1 MIVSGNAGSSRRAV
15 MLGITWTGQLVSIV
29 GSGLTEFAV
38 SVRVYQLTQ
47 SITQLSLVAFFTF
60 LPTVLLSPFAGV
72 LVDRWD
78 RRRAMLLADL
88 GAGLSAS
95 LLLALLVFHEAGRWA
110 LHPAH
115 FYLFTLLSS
124 TFAALRVPAYYA
136 ATAALVPKAHLGRA
150 NALVELA
157 NGSRY
162 VLSPIL
168 AGVLMRHVN
177 FLGIVVI
184 DLGTFLFAVGS
195 LLVVRFPAPAD
206 AGAPEIASRSLRR
219 EVLQGW
225 SFIAARRG
233 LLGLVLYVTANN
245 LITSMAMVLMTP
257 FVLAFTDAEHLGF
270 ILSFAGAG
278 MLLGALIMSAW
289 GGPRRRVVGIFAP
302 YGFAG
307 LALCAAVV
315 PPSVPLTAA
324 MAFLYFFFAPFCVSC
339 LYALWQ
345 SKVPLALQGRVFAAR
360 RMIAI
365 SASAVGPLLCG
376 PLVDGLI
383 EPWLAPGG
391 ALAST
396 VGRVVGTGH
405 GRGVAALLV
414 LLGLLTLVVA
424 GATWSS
430 RQVRHVEDELP
441 DALPG

>member
-1 MIVSGNAGSSRRAV
+1 MITLSNAGPSRRAV
-15 MLGITWTGQLVSIV
+15 LLGVTWTGQLVSIV

-38 SVRVYQLTQ
+38 SVQVYQLTQ
-47 SITQLSLVAFFTF
+47 SITQFSLVAFFTF

-88 GAGLSAS
+88 GAGLSSS
-95 LLLALLVFHEAGRWA
+95 LLLALLVFHEAGLCA
-110 LHPAH
+110 LHAAH
-115 FYLFTLLSS
+115 FYLFTFLSS

-150 NALVELA
+150 NGIVELA

-168 AGVLMRHVN
+168 AGVLMRHVGL
-177 FLGIVVI
+177 LGIVVI

-206 AGAPEIASRSLRR
+206 AGIPENASSVWR

-233 LLGLVLYVTANN
+233 LLGLLLYVTANN
-245 LITSMAMVLMTP
+245 LIASMVIVLITP
-257 FVLAFTDAEHLGF
+257 FVLTFTDAEHLGV

-289 GGPRRRVVGIFAP
+289 GGPRRRVVGVFAP
-302 YGFAG
+302 YGFGG
-307 LALCAAVV
+307 LVLCVAVA
-315 PPSVPLTAA
+315 PPSVPLAAA
-324 MAFLYFFFAPFCVSC
+324 MAFLYFFSAPFCLSC

-345 SKVPLALQGRVFAAR
+345 SKVPTALQGRVFAAR
-360 RMIAI
+360 RMITM
-365 SASAVGPLLCG
+365 SASVSGTLLCG
-376 PLVDGLI
+376 PLVDGLL

-405 GRGVAALLV
+405 GRGVASLLV
-414 LLGLLTLVVA
+414 LLGLLKLAVA